1 MKKNYYLLFSLL
13 CTLFLC
19 GGGSTYAETINT
31 TAQIVAGQIYQIRAK
46 DTGRG
51 ALNAS
56 DLTGSAAHAEGHL
69 SAAGT
74 TSYTSSDGYR
84 DFKNVAVSEENVY
97 QQFAFVQVNNQYY
110 LYNVG
115 ARAFCYT
122 SNENGLFSKT
132 QFEPVT
138 LTAVTSSGNTS
149 YTVLTFTT
157 NNRSLTFSNGGGQHA
172 INMKTGITASAS
184 DGGDILSV
192 TVLSGKTL
200 SAAEVNYA
208 KSLIIVSKVKALLAL
223 STENQVGYPSP
234 TARALLNS
242 AISSIEAKQ
251 NSSEEITDAELTQ
264 LVNDTTTYK
273 TTSDINM
280 PVDGKAYWIYAC
292 SPNGEERPLY
302 CTGTQVTGN
311 VNTSAITNYLSDN
324 NIWVCHKT
332 SESDPSK
339 CLFVS
344 HTGVYL
350 NWFCDNASKGLN
362 TTGCDASYNETYHV
376 WTMERA
382 TTDPR
387 GGTINPVPTTNQ
399 LFGCFQ
405 MKGNGKSS
413 KTYYLIARNN
423 AADEQNGVT
432 TFHAGN
438 ANNKYYMS
446 DNQNTYLF
454 KLKEVP
460 YYNTVRFQTPATA
473 DGNDYATVYLPFA
486 YNIPTGATA
495 YTATT
500 GEGVMSLTPV
510 EGGVV
515 AKNQAVVMIA
525 PTSNHLGTV
534 EVTPAT
540 TVGVTDANNALKG
553 TVSETTTPTGAYVLN
568 GGSGSIGFYP
578 YRATNLP
585 KGRAYIELPSS
596 TAPAL
601 LFHFGGEPTGV
612 NGIETETSHTGN
624 IFYDL
629 SGRRV
634 KNPVKGSF
642 YISNGKKVIR

>member
-1 MKKNYYLLFSLL
+1 M
-13 CTLFLC
+13 
-19 GGGSTYAETINT
+19 GGGSICAETINT
-31 TAQIVAGQIYQIRAK
+31 SAQIVAGQLYQIRAK

-56 DLTGSAAHAEGHL
+56 DLTGNAAHAEGHL
-69 SAAGT
+69 SAAGSTGYKT
-74 TSYTSSDGYR
+74 TDGYR
-84 DFKNVAVSEENVY
+84 DFKDVAVSEENVY

-172 INMKTGITASAS
+172 INMKTGITATAS
-184 DGGDILSV
+184 DPGDILSV

-200 SAAEVNYA
+200 SAAELNYA
-208 KSLIIVSKVKALLAL
+208 KSLILVPQAKAVLAL

-234 TARALLNS
+234 AARSTFNTV
-242 AISSIEAKQ
+242 ITSIETKQ
-251 NSSEEITDAELTQ
+251 HASETITDDDLTQ
-264 LVNDTTTYK
+264 LANAVTTYK

-280 PVDGKAYWIYAC
+280 PADGKAYWIYSC

-302 CTGTQVTGN
+302 CTGSQVTGN
-311 VNTSAITNYLSDN
+311 VSTASISGYQSDN
-324 NIWVCHKT
+324 NIWICHKT

-362 TTGCDASYNETYHV
+362 TTGCDASFDETYHV

-495 YTATT
+495 YTATV
-500 GEGVMSLTPV
+500 GYGVMTLSPV

-515 AKNQAVVMIA
+515 AKNQAVVMVA
-525 PTSNHLGTV
+525 PTSQNLGTV

-540 TVGVTDANNALKG
+540 TAGVTDANNALKG
-553 TVSETTTPTGAYVLN
+553 TVTETTTPTGTYVLN
-568 GGSGSIGFYP
+568 GGSGKIGFYP
-578 YRATNLP
+578 YSATNLP
-585 KGRAYIELPSS
+585 KGRAYVELLGSP
-596 TAPAL
+596 APAL
-601 LFHFGGEPTGV
+601 HFLFEGETTGV
-612 NGIETETSHTGN
+612 SSIENAASDVEAVY
-624 IFYDL
+624 YDL

>member
-1 MKKNYYLLFSLL
+1 MKKTYSLLFSLL
-13 CTLFLC
+13 CFLC
-19 GGGSTYAETINT
+19 GGGSICAETINRS
-31 TAQIVAGQIYQIRAK
+31 AQIVAGQLYQIRAK

-56 DLTGSAAHAEGHL
+56 NLTGNAAHDEGHL
-69 SAAGT
+69 SAAGSTGYKT
-74 TSYTSSDGYR
+74 TDGYR
-84 DFKNVAVSEENVY
+84 DFKDVAVSEENVY
-97 QQFAFVQVNNQYY
+97 QQFAFVQVNNQYF
-110 LYNVG
+110 LYTVG

-122 SNENGLFSKT
+122 SSDKGLFSKT

-172 INMKTGITASAS
+172 INMKTGINATAS
-184 DGGDILSV
+184 DPGDILSV

-200 SAAEVNYA
+200 SAGELNYA
-208 KSLIIVSKVKALLAL
+208 KSLILLPQAKAVLAL

-234 TARALLNS
+234 AARSTFNTV
-242 AISSIEAKQ
+242 ITSIETKQ
-251 NSSEEITDAELTQ
+251 HASETITDDDLTQ
-264 LVNDTTTYK
+264 LANAVTTYK

-280 PVDGKAYWIYAC
+280 PADGKAYWIYSC

-302 CTGTQVTGN
+302 CTGSQVTGN
-311 VNTSAITNYLSDN
+311 VSTASISGYQSDN
-324 NIWVCHKT
+324 NIWICHKT

-362 TTGCDASYNETYHV
+362 TTGCDASFDETYHV

-500 GEGVMSLTPV
+500 GKGVMSLTPV

-515 AKNQAVVMIA
+515 AKNQAVVMVA
-525 PTSNHLGTV
+525 PTSQNLGTV

-540 TVGVTDANNALKG
+540 TVGATDANNALKG
-553 TVSETTTPTGAYVLN
+553 TVTETTTPTGTYVLN
-568 GGSGSIGFYP
+568 GGSGKIGFYP
-578 YRATNLP
+578 YSATNLP
-585 KGRAYIELPSS
+585 KGRAYVEQLGS

-601 LFHFGGEPTGV
+601 HFLFEGETTGV
-612 NGIETETSHTGN
+612 SSIENAASDVEAVY
-624 IFYDL
+624 YDL

>member
-31 TAQIVAGQIYQIRAK
+31 TSQIVVGQIYQIRAK
-46 DTGRG
+46 ETGRG

-56 DLTGSAAHAEGHL
+56 DLTGNAAHAEGHL

-84 DFKNVAVSEENVY
+84 DFKNVAVSEDNVY
-97 QQFAFVQVNNQYY
+97 QQFAFIQIDDQYY

-122 SNENGLFSKT
+122 SSDKGLFSKT
-132 QFEPVT
+132 QSEPVT
-138 LTAVTSSGNTS
+138 LTAVTSSGNTA

-172 INMKTGITASAS
+172 VNMKTGITATAS

-192 TVLSGKTL
+192 TVLTGKTI

-251 NSSEEITDAELTQ
+251 NSSEEINDADLTQ

-350 NWFCDNASKGLN
+350 NWFCDDASKGLN
-362 TTGCDASYNETYHV
+362 TTGCDASFNETYHV

-423 AADEQNGVT
+423 PARTSNGVT

-486 YNIPTGATA
+486 YNVPTGATA

-525 PTSNHLGTV
+525 PTSSHLGTV

-540 TVGVTDANNALKG
+540 TVGVTGANNALKG
-553 TVSETTTPTGAYVLN
+553 TVNETQTPSGAYVLN

-578 YRATNLP
+578 YSATNLP

>member
-1 MKKNYYLLFSLL
+1 MKKTYSLLFSLL
-13 CTLFLC
+13 CFLC
-19 GGGSTYAETINT
+19 GGGSICAETINT
-31 TAQIVAGQIYQIRAK
+31 SAQIVAGQLYQIRAK

-56 DLTGSAAHAEGHL
+56 DLTGNAAHAEGHL
-69 SAAGT
+69 SAAGSTGYKT
-74 TSYTSSDGYR
+74 TDGYR
-84 DFKNVAVSEENVY
+84 DFKDVAVSEENVY

-172 INMKTGITASAS
+172 INMKTGITATAS

-200 SAAEVNYA
+200 SAAELNYA
-208 KSLIIVSKVKALLAL
+208 KSLILVSQAKAVLAL

-234 TARALLNS
+234 AARSTFNTV
-242 AISSIEAKQ
+242 ITSIETKQ
-251 NSSEEITDAELTQ
+251 NASETITDDDLTQ
-264 LVNDTTTYK
+264 LANAVTTYK

-280 PVDGKAYWIYAC
+280 PADGKAYWIYSC

-302 CTGTQVTGN
+302 CTGSQVTGN
-311 VNTSAITNYLSDN
+311 VSTASISGYQSDN
-324 NIWVCHKT
+324 NIWICHKT
-332 SESDPSK
+332 SDSDPSK

-350 NWFCDNASKGLN
+350 NWFCDDSSKGLN
-362 TTGCDASYNETYHV
+362 TTGCDATYNDTYHV

-382 TTDPR
+382 TTDKV
-387 GGTINPVPTTNQ
+387 GGDLSPVPTADQ

-405 MKGNGKSS
+405 MKGNGKSN

-423 AADEQNGVT
+423 AARANSGVT
-432 TFHAGN
+432 SFHAGSP
-438 ANNKYYMS
+438 NNKFFMS
-446 DNQNTYLF
+446 SNQNTYLF

-460 YYNTVRFQTPATA
+460 YYNTVRFQTPATS

-486 YNIPTGATA
+486 YNVPAGATA
-495 YTATT
+495 YTATV
-500 GEGVMSLTPV
+500 GDGVMTLSPV

-515 AKNQAVVMIA
+515 AKNQAVVMVA
-525 PTSNHLGTV
+525 PTSQNLGTV

-540 TVGVTDANNALKG
+540 TAGVTDANNALKG
-553 TVSETTTPTGAYVLN
+553 TVTETTTPTGTYVLN
-568 GGSGSIGFYP
+568 GGSGKIGFYP
-578 YRATNLP
+578 YSATNLP
-585 KGRAYIELPSS
+585 KGRAYVELLGSP
-596 TAPAL
+596 APAL
-601 LFHFGGEPTGV
+601 HFLFEGETTGV
-612 NGIETETSHTGN
+612 SSIENAASDVEAVY
-624 IFYDL
+624 YDL

>member
-1 MKKNYYLLFSLL
+1 MKKTYSLLFSLL
-13 CTLFLC
+13 CFLC
-19 GGGSTYAETINT
+19 GGGSICAETIT
-31 TAQIVAGQIYQIRAK
+31 TSAQIVAGQIYQIRAK
-46 DTGRG
+46 ETGRG

-56 DLTGSAAHAEGHL
+56 DLTGNAAHAEGHL

-74 TSYTSSDGYR
+74 TRYTSLDGYR
-84 DFKNVAVSEENVY
+84 DFKNVAVSEDNVY
-97 QQFAFVQVNNQYY
+97 QQFAFIQIDDQYY

-122 SNENGLFSKT
+122 SSDKGLFSKT
-132 QFEPVT
+132 QSEPGT
-138 LTAVTSSGNTS
+138 LTAVTSSGNTA

-200 SAAEVNYA
+200 SAAELNYA
-208 KSLIIVSKVKALLAL
+208 KSLILLPQAKAVLAL

-302 CTGTQVTGN
+302 CTGTRVTGN

-350 NWFCDNASKGLN
+350 NWFCDDASKGLN
-362 TTGCDASYNETYHV
+362 TTGCDASFNETYHV

-405 MKGNGKSS
+405 MKGNGKSN

-423 AADEQNGVT
+423 AAGTNSGVT

-460 YYNTVRFQTPATA
+460 YYNTVRFQTPVTA

-486 YNIPTGATA
+486 YNVPTGATA

-515 AKNQAVVMIA
+515 AKNQAVVMIT

-534 EVTPAT
+534 EVTPAI
-540 TVGVTDANNALKG
+540 TVGVTDRNNALKG
-553 TVSETTTPTGAYVLN
+553 TVSETETPTGAYVLN

-578 YRATNLP
+578 YSAPNLP

-596 TAPAL
+596 SAPAL
-601 LFHFGGEPTGV
+601 HFLFEGETTGV
-612 NGIETETSHTGN
+612 SSIENAASDVEAVY
-624 IFYDL
+624 YDL

>member
-1 MKKNYYLLFSLL
+1 MKKTYSLLFSLL
-13 CTLFLC
+13 CFLC
-19 GGGSTYAETINT
+19 GGGSICAETINT
-31 TAQIVAGQIYQIRAK
+31 SAQIVAGQIYQIRAK
-46 DTGRG
+46 ETGRG

-56 DLTGSAAHAEGHL
+56 DLTGNAAHAEGHL

-74 TSYTSSDGYR
+74 TSYTTWEGYG
-84 DFKNVAVSEENVY
+84 DFKDVAVSEENVY

-242 AISSIEAKQ
+242 SISSIEAKQ
-251 NSSEEITDAELTQ
+251 NSSEEITDADLTQ

-302 CTGTQVTGN
+302 CTGTRVTGN

-350 NWFCDNASKGLN
+350 NWFCDDASKGLN
-362 TTGCDASYNETYHV
+362 TTGCDASFNETYHV

-423 AADEQNGVT
+423 PARTSNGVT

-486 YNIPTGATA
+486 YNVPAGATA
-495 YTATT
+495 YTASV
-500 GEGVMSLTPV
+500 GDGVMTLSPV

-515 AKNQAVVMIA
+515 AKNQAVVMVA
-525 PTSNHLGTV
+525 PTSSQLGTV

-553 TVSETTTPTGAYVLN
+553 TVNETETPTGAYVLN

-601 LFHFGGEPTGV
+601 HFLFEGETTGV
-612 NGIETETSHTGN
+612 SSIENAASDVEAVY
-624 IFYDL
+624 YDL